1 MKNDRWR
8 RRPVSIVF
16 GFRQVLSTRNRI
28 KIFKKKLS
36 NFVYNDMLYTHSS
49 DTYNIILHYYIDR
62 MMMMMRRGG
71 GVY

>member
-8 RRPVSIVF
+8 RRPVSIAF

-36 NFVYNDMLYTHSS
+36 NFVYNDMYTHSS
-49 DTYNIILHYYIDR
+49 DTYNIILHYYVDR